1 KSMASISVFG
11 DNHQGGG
18 EQKDRYYKFNGVSD
32 HLTVIA
38 DGNIVRVDR
47 LPEVRFYER
56 AAAQ

>member
-1 KSMASISVFG
+1 MASISVFG

-18 EQKDRYYKFNGVSD
+18 EQKDRYFKFNGVSD

-38 DGNIVRVDR
+38 DGNVVRVDR

-56 AAAQ
+56 AVQ